1 MKKILF
7 TLALVSLAA
16 GAAFAQAP
24 AARGG
29 SRDRVPALPAEE
41 FKLES
46 LKGRVVLMACWKTPG
61 EARARMLPWLN
72 RLQEDFGDKGLTVV
86 AVNLND
92 KSAGASDAFQTLH
105 PRMQVVLDPTRRMFE
120 RQELAQVPAGVL
132 YDRAG
137 EVILAFEGFKSED
150 PETLTPVIEAM
161 VLQPVEEEEKK

>member
-1 MKKILF
+1 MNKTLLI
-7 TLALVSLAA
+7 LALVALAA
-16 GAAFAQAP
+16 GAALAQAP

-29 SRDRVPALPAEE
+29 SRDRVPVLPAEE

-46 LKGRVVLMACWKTPG
+46 LKGRVVLVAFWQTPDEG
-61 EARARMLPWLN
+61 SARMLPWLN
-72 RLQEDFGDKGLTVV
+72 RLQEDYGDKGLTVV

-92 KSAGASDAFQTLH
+92 ESAGASDAAQTLH

-120 RQELAQVPAGVL
+120 QRELAQVPAGVL

-137 EVILAFEGFKSED
+137 EVILAFDGFQIED

-161 VLQPVEEEEKK
+161 VIETEKEEE